1 MLRQGEM
8 RLKLAV
14 RGLVLVG
21 ATVAM
26 TFAGTG
32 WIDPATAQ
40 DGAAIETPAAVARA
54 EAHDAVEALRSEIRM
69 LNELRDAQ
77 DALLRWNRLRAGSGE
92 APTAL
97 DGELCREVRHW
108 CELLPATFG
117 RVAGGR
123 S

>member
-1 MLRQGEM
+1 M

-14 RGLVLVG
+14 CGFVLVG
-21 ATVAM
+21 ATAAM
-26 TFAGTG
+26 TVAGPG
-32 WIDPATAQ
+32 WVGPATAQ
-40 DGAAIETPAAVARA
+40 VGAAIETTAAVARS

-69 LNELRDAQ
+69 LKELREAQ

-92 APTAL
+92 APAAL

>member
-1 MLRQGEM
+1 MLTPVEM
-8 RLKLAV
+8 RWPVAV
-14 RGLVLVG
+14 CRFVLVG
-21 ATVAM
+21 TAAAMTVAG
-26 TFAGTG
+26 FG
-32 WIDPATAQ
+32 WIGPVAAQ

-69 LNELRDAQ
+69 LKELREAQ

-92 APTAL
+92 APAAL
-97 DGELCREVRHW
+97 DGELCREVRRW

>member
-1 MLRQGEM
+1 MLTPVETRWPG
-8 RLKLAV
+8 AV
-14 RGLVLVG
+14 CRFVMVG
-21 ATVAM
+21 TAAVMTV
-26 TFAGTG
+26 AGTG
-32 WIDPATAQ
+32 WIGHAAAQ

-69 LNELRDAQ
+69 LKELREAQ

-92 APTAL
+92 APAAL

-108 CELLPATFG
+108 CDVLPATFG

>member
-1 MLRQGEM
+1 MLMPIEM
-8 RLKLAV
+8 RMPV
-14 RGLVLVG
+14 PVCRLVLAG
-21 ATVAM
+21 TAVAM
-26 TFAGTG
+26 TVAGPG
-32 WIDPATAQ
+32 WIGRTAAQ

-54 EAHDAVEALRSEIRM
+54 EAHDAIEALRSEIRM
-69 LNELRDAQ
+69 LKELREAQ

-92 APTAL
+92 APAAL

-108 CELLPATFG
+108 CDVLPATFG

>member
-1 MLRQGEM
+1 MLTPVQTRW
-8 RLKLAV
+8 KLAV
-14 RGLVLVG
+14 RRFVLIG

-26 TFAGTG
+26 TVGETG
-32 WIDPATAQ
+32 WVGRAAAQ

-69 LNELRDAQ
+69 LKELRDAQ

-92 APTAL
+92 APAAL

>member
-1 MLRQGEM
+1 MLRPGET

-14 RGLVLVG
+14 RRFVLVG

-26 TFAGTG
+26 TVAATG
-32 WIDPATAQ
+32 WVGQAAAQ

-69 LNELRDAQ
+69 LKELREAQ

-92 APTAL
+92 APAAL
-97 DGELCREVRHW
+97 DVELCREVRHW

-117 RVAGGR
+117 RAAGGR

>member
-1 MLRQGEM
+1 M

-26 TFAGTG
+26 TVATTG
-32 WIDPATAQ
+32 WVGRAAAQ

-69 LNELRDAQ
+69 LKELRDAQ
-77 DALLRWNRLRAGSGE
+77 EALLRWNRLRAGSGE
-92 APTAL
+92 APAAL

-117 RVAGGR
+117 LVAGGR

>member
-26 TFAGTG
+26 TVAATG
-32 WIDPATAQ
+32 WVGRVAAQ
-40 DGAAIETPAAVARA
+40 DGATIETPAAVARA

-69 LNELRDAQ
+69 LKELREAQ

-92 APTAL
+92 APAAL